1 MKNKFMRSVTAM
13 VVAVTMLISSQGVVT
28 SFADGGDHSDMSE
41 SSSVQMNEVGNNGTD
56 QSTKD
61 DAAQCN
67 CGATDGEAHKE
78 GCPLYVKP
86 DGGNTENDAAQ
97 CTCGAKEGE
106 PHQENCPL
114 YVKPDDGNTNDGDTD
129 NGAGEDTNIKSVV
142 DAINAL
148 PAVETI
154 TEETDLV
161 SLKDQVNA
169 ARAAYDALSAE
180 QKESFDA
187 TVLEKLTAL
196 EAKISE
202 LESGEQETAP
212 SEAVQNVIEK
222 IDAAVEQIDYTT
234 ETISAT
240 DGTTVTK
247 THITM
252 LKDLDPANNAE
263 LKALIDKE
271 AAHEQDENQP
281 ALTDEEAAKLSD
293 ARKAFE
299 DAKAKYLSEGF
310 SNAQLAARQAYDAL
324 AETDRPQVTNYSL
337 LEAMEENIAYIMQ
350 AVNTLPNGETVA
362 MIGDTEYKT
371 LDEAIAAAG
380 DGATIEILQDCTT
393 QNGFSIFG
401 KSLIIDGNNHAI
413 TVDNLGIYLL
423 NNGSNIAELTFKN
436 CKQLNISPVSGTPT
450 AAGNSAPWASVIVSF
465 DCILTFD
472 NCTVNIQQ
480 PIGDTKVHTG
490 LYYHVGSKINL
501 NNTVMSVTGFTTN
514 GFSADVND
522 EGLPYTSELNVLN
535 GSNLTVSQNRAGLT
549 AALKV
554 TVTDSK
560 LTNSNNRGNASNGA
574 DYIITNSEVDISG
587 NGTHGMSAR
596 NVEIVNSNVTCEGNG
611 GFGVTYYGSMKM
623 DGSSTLDA
631 NQNGNAGLRAN
642 NKGKTSDVA
651 SGAKVNILGNS
662 HNGLENYGD
671 FTFEDGVILRINN
684 NDEVKTNGGGI
695 YNAGSIILP
704 SDTEIMN
711 NHAKKHGGGICNDG
725 TVTVPNGVK
734 LYNNHADIAGDDIH
748 LGSED
753 KFKDASITFYPVGSD
768 WTLTQTQLPITG
780 WYFDGNKDGTSVTE
794 LNTNRWSQGNYYD
807 LANVTADG
815 ITLRGFQSLKAAHA
829 YAYDPE
835 TPVNPTDWE
844 HSKSKTA
851 TNLDANYQSQVT
863 LSLPAAQE
871 QLVSDVVFVLD
882 ESSAYDA
889 VVEEMDTMLNN
900 LADHVAKNEAAVK
913 VGVVVFRG
921 NAVTKDLEL
930 LTPDSIDDINAFVR
944 TRPDVGGSN
953 MMAGLQAAE
962 AMLQNAPEDDS
973 RKYMILI
980 GDGITYTWSGEN
992 GEQLGVNF
1000 ANADAPTS
1008 PMLASPDAFDVKH
1021 GNGYLPND
1029 WSKHLNEVS
1038 SVMEKTIS
1046 EKSSSYSRG
1055 VDISTLPFI
1064 RNDEKYNY
1072 TSSVDI
1078 ALYKCDQLYRNL
1090 SSKYHCY
1097 TVMRSA
1103 PSLSDPS
1110 KTDGEIHPWGPSFMN
1125 YLANG
1130 KEVSFAEIQNDIYY
1144 LLDAGSQV
1152 VDVIGEGIDNVG
1164 NEYDFKFIDEADKL
1178 TLKVGNEV
1186 LPIHE
1191 ENGYYGFGEK
1201 LTSGDY
1207 AGHYPYELTYYP
1219 EGMGTRSL
1227 EVAGELFRWDI
1238 NVPVSNFAPVQL
1250 TYTVQLTNP
1259 QTADGTYGQYDADG
1273 SKEYAGL
1280 YTNKMAILYPVDS
1293 NGVEG
1298 EQEAFQ
1304 KPTVSYTI
1312 SNGKP
1317 VDPPVDPED
1326 PTPRPGGGGDEDDDT
1341 PTIINDTPV
1350 PTTTI
1355 DDEDVPLTDLPEDT
1369 VTIDDE
1375 EVPLK
1380 DIPNT
1385 GDMIPVPAMVAAVIS
1400 IGGIALLMKK
1410 HK

>member
-41 SSSVQMNEVGNNGTD
+41 SSSVQMNEVDNNGTD

-142 DAINAL
+142 DTINAL
-148 PAVETI
+148 PAAETI

-169 ARAAYDALSAE
+169 ARVAYDALSDD
-180 QKESFDA
+180 QKADFDA
-187 TVLEKLTAL
+187 ATLEKLTAL

-271 AAHEQDENQP
+271 AAHEQDETQP

-293 ARKAFE
+293 ARKVFD
-299 DAKAKYLSEGF
+299 DAKAKYLIEGF

-324 AETDRPQVTNYSL
+324 ATEEEKAQVTNYSL

-350 AVNTLPNGETVA
+350 AVNTLPEGEPVA
-362 MIGDTEYKT
+362 MIGDKGYET

-380 DGATIEILQDCTT
+380 DGATIEVLQDCTSSGINLT
-393 QNGFSIFG
+393 KDLTIEGQKNSNGLYPIIKFTDKGIALWG
-401 KSLIIDGNNHAI
+401 KSLTFKTCNIIMQGVGSTPYAEWSWMTICANKDASLNLINSFMLLDANGVSNSPHAI
-413 TVDNLGIYLL
+413 YFCSNNKLNLTESTLEIKNYPQDALEWDGGDGGYNVNLTKSIYISDNNRSGFTGTFVVTVSDQSRVQVLNSRGNGSNGSHFIVENKSIVDFS
-423 NNGSNIAELTFKN
+423 NNGSHGLSAGNLTIKDSTVTATDNKFCGIVVSGKF
-436 CKQLNISPVSGTPT
+436 NISDHSIVTVDSNASGKSE
-450 AAGNSAPWASVIVSF
+450 AAYAGFRLSGSGESTIDSTSSLSIKN
-465 DCILTFD
+465 
-472 NCTVNIQQ
+472 NQN
-480 PIGDTKVHTG
+480 TG
-490 LYYHVGSKINL
+490 LYVRAGDLTISEGANVEIT
-501 NNTVMSVTGFTTN
+501 NNTVTN
-514 GFSADVND
+514 N
-522 EGLPYTSELNVLN
+522 
-535 GSNLTVSQNRAGLT
+535 
-549 AALKV
+549 
-554 TVTDSK
+554 
-560 LTNSNNRGNASNGA
+560 
-574 DYIITNSEVDISG
+574 I
-587 NGTHGMSAR
+587 M
-596 NVEIVNSNVTCEGNG
+596 G
-611 GFGVTYYGSMKM
+611 GF
-623 DGSSTLDA
+623 
-631 NQNGNAGLRAN
+631 
-642 NKGKTSDVA
+642 
-651 SGAKVNILGNS
+651 
-662 HNGLENYGD
+662 
-671 FTFEDGVILRINN
+671 
-684 NDEVKTNGGGI
+684 GGGI
-695 YNAGSIILP
+695 YVGYEDYSDSKVILP
-704 SDTEIMN
+704 SNSKI
-711 NHAKKHGGGICNDG
+711 
-725 TVTVPNGVK
+725 
-734 LYNNHADIAGDDIH
+734 YNNHAPVAGDDIYIAP
-748 LGSED
+748 
-753 KFKDASITFYPVGSD
+753 KASITFSGVGTD
-768 WTLTQTQLPITG
+768 WILDDTNLPITG
-780 WYFDGNKDGTSVTE
+780 WYFDGNNNGTT
-794 LNTNRWSQGNYYD
+794 TNRWSKSNYYELFNLFD
-807 LANVTADG
+807 ESGKVTLTGTYA
-815 ITLRGFQSLKAAHA
+815 LKAAHA

-882 ESSAYDA
+882 KSTSAT
-889 VVEEMDTMLNN
+889 VEDQMIEMLNSLN
-900 LADHVAKNEAAVK
+900 QQITETGAKVK
-913 VGVVVFRG
+913 VGVVIFNKEANRV
-921 NAVTKDLEL
+921 LEL
-930 LTPDSIDDINAFVR
+930 TELNSD
-944 TRPDVGGSN
+944 N
-953 MMAGLQAAE
+953 MSQIEDAIRQEISSGTNTHAGLLAGK
-962 AMLQNAPEDDS
+962 AMLDADTSVDAN
-973 RKYMILI
+973 RKYMIFVS
-980 GDGITYTWSGEN
+980 DGITYMYNAEPTVTAWTFFADSYNNWAGPDNWNSKYGNNNAPEN
-992 GEQLGVNF
+992 WESWLDDIGQKVAAQGTTYEYPYGGTPINATPEDKEQQSNY
-1000 ANADAPTS
+1000 ANSID
-1008 PMLASPDAFDVKH
+1008 K
-1021 GNGYLPND
+1021 
-1029 WSKHLNEVS
+1029 
-1038 SVMEKTIS
+1038 
-1046 EKSSSYSRG
+1046 
-1055 VDISTLPFI
+1055 
-1064 RNDEKYNY
+1064 
-1072 TSSVDI
+1072 
-1078 ALYKCDQLYRNL
+1078 ALYLTHQVYQEAQNAG
-1090 SSKYHCY
+1090 YHCY
-1097 TVMRSA
+1097 AMNATSNA
-1103 PSLSDPS
+1103 D
-1110 KTDGEIHPWGPSFMN
+1110 HPWATSFMN

-1164 NEYDFKFIDEADKL
+1164 NEYDFKFIDAADKL

-1219 EGMGTRSL
+1219 EGMGTRSM

-1304 KPTVSYTI
+1304 KPTVSYSI

>member
-1 MKNKFMRSVTAM
+1 
-13 VVAVTMLISSQGVVT
+13 
-28 SFADGGDHSDMSE
+28 
-41 SSSVQMNEVGNNGTD
+41 
-56 QSTKD
+56 
-61 DAAQCN
+61 
-67 CGATDGEAHKE
+67 
-78 GCPLYVKP
+78 
-86 DGGNTENDAAQ
+86 
-97 CTCGAKEGE
+97 
-106 PHQENCPL
+106 
-114 YVKPDDGNTNDGDTD
+114 
-129 NGAGEDTNIKSVV
+129 
-142 DAINAL
+142 
-148 PAVETI
+148 
-154 TEETDLV
+154 
-161 SLKDQVNA
+161 
-169 ARAAYDALSAE
+169 
-180 QKESFDA
+180 
-187 TVLEKLTAL
+187 
-196 EAKISE
+196 
-202 LESGEQETAP
+202 
-212 SEAVQNVIEK
+212 
-222 IDAAVEQIDYTT
+222 
-234 ETISAT
+234 
-240 DGTTVTK
+240 
-247 THITM
+247 M

-271 AAHEQDENQP
+271 AAHEQDETQP

-293 ARKAFE
+293 ARKVFE
-299 DAKAKYLSEGF
+299 DAKAKYLIEGF

-324 AETDRPQVTNYSL
+324 ATEEEKAQVTNYSL

-350 AVNTLPNGETVA
+350 AVNTLPEEPVA
-362 MIGDTEYKT
+362 MIGTELYTSLDDAVEKAEEGSTITLLKDCELTKGFNKT
-371 LDEAIAAAG
+371 LTFTGHHKITIPKQLTSDGEGWMCFGLYDPSRVLTFDDVEVEWIAPEKDASWLM
-380 DGATIEILQDCTT
+380 LQL
-393 QNGFSIFG
+393 NGKI
-401 KSLIIDGNNHAI
+401 H
-413 TVDNLGIYLL
+413 VDNGA
-423 NNGSNIAELTFKN
+423 SLTFKFDSKATKTHCAIYMHN
-436 CKQLNISPVSGTPT
+436 GSSIDVTDGSTFKILGFNT
-450 AAGNSAPWASVIVSF
+450 AGITGDAIQIDQS
-465 DCILTFD
+465 T
-472 NCTVNIQQ
+472 TVNI
-480 PIGDTKVHTG
+480 KVSGKSTFLIDG
-490 LYYHVGSKINL
+490 
-501 NNTVMSVTGFTTN
+501 T
-514 GFSADVND
+514 
-522 EGLPYTSELNVLN
+522 
-535 GSNLTVSQNRAGLT
+535 
-549 AALKV
+549 
-554 TVTDSK
+554 
-560 LTNSNNRGNASNGA
+560 NRGYVNSPVINVEDSTFTVQNCTSNASNGGNFTA
-574 DYIITNSEVDISG
+574 TNSK
-587 NGTHGMSAR
+587 
-596 NVEIVNSNVTCEGNG
+596 
-611 GFGVTYYGSMKM
+611 VTY
-623 DGSSTLDA
+623 
-631 NQNGNAGLRAN
+631 QN
-642 NKGKTSDVA
+642 NKGHGLSAGNVILKNTDFLSD
-651 SGAKVNILGNS
+651 N
-662 HNGLENYGD
+662 NGLYGVYVNGKFLVD
-671 FTFEDGVILRINN
+671 KDSTMTVTNNSYDGDCAGVNLTAAVNDGRVEAGAVVTITGNKCSGFSSRGVCTFEEGSKLTITNNIN
-684 NDEVKTNGGGI
+684 DKGSASYGGGI
-695 YNAGSIILP
+695 YNTKSTAHLTLP
-704 SDTEIMN
+704 SDAVI
-711 NHAKKHGGGICNDG
+711 
-725 TVTVPNGVK
+725 
-734 LYNNHADIAGDDIH
+734 YNNHAVTGGDDIYNT
-748 LGSED
+748 GE
-753 KFKDASITFYPVGSD
+753 ITFSHVGTD
-768 WTLTQTQLPITG
+768 WILDDTNLPITG
-780 WYFDGNKDGTSVTE
+780 WYFDGNNNGTT
-794 LNTNRWSQGNYYD
+794 TNRWSKSNYYELFNLFD
-807 LANVTADG
+807 ESGKA
-815 ITLRGFQSLKAAHA
+815 TLTGTYALKAAHA

-1064 RNDEKYNY
+1064 RNDEKDNY

-1164 NEYDFKFIDEADKL
+1164 NEYDFKFIDAADKL

-1273 SKEYAGL
+1273 SEEYAGL

-1304 KPTVSYTI
+1304 KPTVSYSI

>member
-41 SSSVQMNEVGNNGTD
+41 SSSVQMNEVGNNGTN
-56 QSTKD
+56 QPTENGTGE
-61 DAAQCN
+61 DAA
-67 CGATDGEAHKE
+67 
-78 GCPLYVKP
+78 VK
-86 DGGNTENDAAQ
+86 D
-97 CTCGAKEGE
+97 
-106 PHQENCPL
+106 
-114 YVKPDDGNTNDGDTD
+114 
-129 NGAGEDTNIKSVV
+129 VV
-142 DAINAL
+142 EMINAL
-148 PAVETI
+148 PAAETI
-154 TEETDLV
+154 TEEPDLV

-169 ARAAYDALSAE
+169 ARAAYDALSDD
-180 QKESFDA
+180 QKAAFDA
-187 TVLEKLTAL
+187 ATLEKLTAL
-196 EAKISE
+196 EAKISD
-202 LESGEQETAP
+202 LESGEQETES

-263 LKALIDKE
+263 LKALIDRE

-281 ALTDEEAAKLSD
+281 ALTDEEAAKLSEV
-293 ARKAFE
+293 RKAFE

-324 AETDRPQVTNYSL
+324 AEADKTQVTNYSL
-337 LEAMEENIAYIMQ
+337 LTDMETNIAYIMQ
-350 AVNTLPNGETVA
+350 AVNTLPEEPVA
-362 MIGDTEYKT
+362 MIGTEPYTSLDDAVEKAEEGSTITLLKDCELTEGFNKT
-371 LDEAIAAAG
+371 LTFTGHHKITIPKQLTSNGEGWMCFGLYDPSRVLTFDDVEVEWIS
-380 DGATIEILQDCTT
+380 DGTAPWLMLSLSGTLNVT
-393 QNGFSIFG
+393 NGA
-401 KSLIIDGNNHAI
+401 N
-413 TVDNLGIYLL
+413 
-423 NNGSNIAELTFKN
+423 LTFKFDSKTTETRN
-436 CKQLNISPVSGTPT
+436 AIYMNEGAVLNVTNASTFQILGVGTEGTAGQGIQLDQAGKSTINVIDGSTFLIDGTNRGYVNSPVINVEDS
-450 AAGNSAPWASVIVSF
+450 
-465 DCILTFD
+465 TFTVQ
-472 NCTVNIQQ
+472 NCT
-480 PIGDTKVHTG
+480 
-490 LYYHVGSKINL
+490 S
-501 NNTVMSVTGFTTN
+501 
-514 GFSADVND
+514 
-522 EGLPYTSELNVLN
+522 
-535 GSNLTVSQNRAGLT
+535 
-549 AALKV
+549 
-554 TVTDSK
+554 
-560 LTNSNNRGNASNGA
+560 NASNGGNFTA
-574 DYIITNSEVDISG
+574 TNSK
-587 NGTHGMSAR
+587 
-596 NVEIVNSNVTCEGNG
+596 
-611 GFGVTYYGSMKM
+611 VTY
-623 DGSSTLDA
+623 
-631 NQNGNAGLRAN
+631 QN
-642 NKGKTSDVA
+642 NKGHGLSAGNVILKNTDFLSD
-651 SGAKVNILGNS
+651 N
-662 HNGLENYGD
+662 NGLYGVYVNGKFLVD
-671 FTFEDGVILRINN
+671 KDSTMTVTNNSYDGDCAGVNLTAAVNDGRVEAGAVVTITGNKCSGFSSRGVCTFEEGSKLTITGNINDKGN
-684 NDEVKTNGGGI
+684 FSRGGGI
-695 YNAGSIILP
+695 YNTKSTAHLTLP
-704 SDTEIMN
+704 SDAVI
-711 NHAKKHGGGICNDG
+711 
-725 TVTVPNGVK
+725 
-734 LYNNHADIAGDDIH
+734 YNNHAVTGGDDIYNT
-748 LGSED
+748 GE
-753 KFKDASITFYPVGSD
+753 ITFSHVGTD
-768 WTLTQTQLPITG
+768 WILDDTNLPITG
-780 WYFDGNKDGTSVTE
+780 WYFDGNNNGTT
-794 LNTNRWSQGNYYD
+794 TNRWSKSNYYELFNLFD
-807 LANVTADG
+807 ESGKVTLTGTYA
-815 ITLRGFQSLKAAHA
+815 LKAAHA

-1304 KPTVSYTI
+1304 KPTVSYSI

-1341 PTIINDTPV
+1341 PTIINETPV

>member
-41 SSSVQMNEVGNNGTD
+41 SSSVQMNEVDNNGTD
-56 QSTKD
+56 QSTED

-86 DGGNTENDAAQ
+86 DGGNTNDGDIEDDAAQ

-114 YVKPDDGNTNDGDTD
+114 YVKPDDGNTNNGDTD
-129 NGAGEDTNIKSVV
+129 NSAGEDADIKSVV

-148 PAVETI
+148 PAAETI

-169 ARAAYDALSAE
+169 ARVAYDALSDD
-180 QKESFDA
+180 QKAAFDA
-187 TVLEKLTAL
+187 ATLEKLTAL

-202 LESGEQETAP
+202 LESGNQETES

-271 AAHEQDENQP
+271 AAHEQDETQP
-281 ALTDEEAAKLSD
+281 ALTDEEAAKLSE

-299 DAKAKYLSEGF
+299 DAKAKYLSEAY

-324 AETDRPQVTNYSL
+324 AEADKTQVTNYSL
-337 LEAMEENIAYIMQ
+337 LEDMETNIAYIMQ
-350 AVNTLPNGETVA
+350 AVNTLPEEPVA
-362 MIGDTEYKT
+362 MIGTESYTSLDDAVEKAEEGSTITLLKDCKLTKGFNKT
-371 LDEAIAAAG
+371 LTFTGHHKITIPKQLTSNGEGWMCFGLYDPSRVLTFDDVEVEWIS
-380 DGATIEILQDCTT
+380 DGTAPWLMLSLSGTLNVT
-393 QNGFSIFG
+393 NGA
-401 KSLIIDGNNHAI
+401 N
-413 TVDNLGIYLL
+413 
-423 NNGSNIAELTFKN
+423 LTFKFDSKTTKTRN
-436 CKQLNISPVSGTPT
+436 AIYMNEGAVLNVTNASTFQILGVGTEGTAGQGIQLDKTGKSTINVIDGSTFLIDGTNRGYVNSPVINVEDS
-450 AAGNSAPWASVIVSF
+450 
-465 DCILTFD
+465 TFTVQ
-472 NCTVNIQQ
+472 NCT
-480 PIGDTKVHTG
+480 
-490 LYYHVGSKINL
+490 S
-501 NNTVMSVTGFTTN
+501 
-514 GFSADVND
+514 
-522 EGLPYTSELNVLN
+522 
-535 GSNLTVSQNRAGLT
+535 
-549 AALKV
+549 
-554 TVTDSK
+554 
-560 LTNSNNRGNASNGA
+560 NASNGGNFTA
-574 DYIITNSEVDISG
+574 TNSK
-587 NGTHGMSAR
+587 
-596 NVEIVNSNVTCEGNG
+596 
-611 GFGVTYYGSMKM
+611 VTY
-623 DGSSTLDA
+623 
-631 NQNGNAGLRAN
+631 QN
-642 NKGKTSDVA
+642 NKGHGLSAGNVILKNTDFLSD
-651 SGAKVNILGNS
+651 N
-662 HNGLENYGD
+662 NGLYGVYVNGKFLVD
-671 FTFEDGVILRINN
+671 KDSTMTVTNNSYDGDCAGVNLTAAVNDGRVEAGAVVTITGNKCSGFSSRGVCTFEEGSKLTITNNIN
-684 NDEVKTNGGGI
+684 DKGSASYGGGI
-695 YNAGSIILP
+695 YNTKSTAHLTLP
-704 SDTEIMN
+704 SDAVI
-711 NHAKKHGGGICNDG
+711 
-725 TVTVPNGVK
+725 
-734 LYNNHADIAGDDIH
+734 YNNHAVTGGDDIYNT
-748 LGSED
+748 GE
-753 KFKDASITFYPVGSD
+753 ITFSHVGTD
-768 WTLTQTQLPITG
+768 WILDDTNLPITG
-780 WYFDGNKDGTSVTE
+780 WYFDGNNNGTT
-794 LNTNRWSQGNYYD
+794 TNRWSKSNYYELFNLFD
-807 LANVTADG
+807 ESGKVTLTGTYA
-815 ITLRGFQSLKAAHA
+815 LKAAHA

-882 ESSAYDA
+882 KSTSAT
-889 VVEEMDTMLNN
+889 VEDQMIGMLNSLN
-900 LADHVAKNEAAVK
+900 DQVTETGAKVK
-913 VGVVVFRG
+913 VGVVIFNKEANRV
-921 NAVTKDLEL
+921 LEL
-930 LTPDSIDDINAFVR
+930 TELNSDNMGKIQEAIKKDISSGTN
-944 TRPDVGGSN
+944 TH
-953 MMAGLQAAE
+953 AGLLAGK
-962 AMLQNAPEDDS
+962 AMLDADTSVDAN
-973 RKYMILI
+973 RKYMIFVS
-980 GDGITYTWSGEN
+980 DGITYMYNAEPTVTAWTFFADSYNNWAGPDNWNSKYGNNNAPEN
-992 GEQLGVNF
+992 WVSWLDDIGQKVAAQGTTYEYPYGGTPINATPEDKEQQSNY
-1000 ANADAPTS
+1000 ANSID
-1008 PMLASPDAFDVKH
+1008 K
-1021 GNGYLPND
+1021 
-1029 WSKHLNEVS
+1029 
-1038 SVMEKTIS
+1038 
-1046 EKSSSYSRG
+1046 
-1055 VDISTLPFI
+1055 
-1064 RNDEKYNY
+1064 
-1072 TSSVDI
+1072 
-1078 ALYKCDQLYRNL
+1078 ALYLTHQVYQEAQNAG
-1090 SSKYHCY
+1090 YHCY
-1097 TVMRSA
+1097 AMNATSNA
-1103 PSLSDPS
+1103 D
-1110 KTDGEIHPWGPSFMN
+1110 HPWATSFMN
-1125 YLANG
+1125 YLAGG
-1130 KEVSFAEIQNDIYY
+1130 KEVSFDDIQNDIYY

-1164 NEYDFKFIDEADKL
+1164 NEYDFKFIDAADKL

-1219 EGMGTRSL
+1219 EGMGTRSM

-1273 SKEYAGL
+1273 SEEYAGL

-1304 KPTVSYTI
+1304 KPTVSYSI

-1326 PTPRPGGGGDEDDDT
+1326 PTPRPGTGGDEDDDT
-1341 PTIINDTPV
+1341 PTIINETPI

-1400 IGGIALLMKK
+1400 LGGITLLMKK

>member
-41 SSSVQMNEVGNNGTD
+41 SSSVQMNEVDNNGTD
-56 QSTKD
+56 QSTED
-61 DAAQCN
+61 GVAQCN

-86 DGGNTENDAAQ
+86 DGGNTNDGDIEDDAAQ

-106 PHQENCPL
+106 PHKENCPL
-114 YVKPDDGNTNDGDTD
+114 YVKPDDGNTNNGDTD
-129 NGAGEDTNIKSVV
+129 NGAGEDADIKSVV
-142 DAINAL
+142 DAINDL

-154 TEETDLV
+154 TEETDLA
-161 SLKDQVNA
+161 SLKALVA
-169 ARAAYDALSAE
+169 SARAAYDALSAE

-202 LESGEQETAP
+202 LESNDQETAP

-234 ETISAT
+234 ETIPAT

-293 ARKAFE
+293 ARKVFE

-324 AETDRPQVTNYSL
+324 ATEEEKAQVTNYSL
-337 LEAMEENIAYIMQ
+337 LTDMEANIAYIS
-350 AVNTLPNGETVA
+350 TLPENEYVAEVNGIKYSSLNEAVKEAAESST
-362 MIGDTEYKT
+362 ITLLKDCELTEGFNKT
-371 LDEAIAAAG
+371 LTFTGHHKITIPKQLTS
-380 DGATIEILQDCTT
+380 DGEGWMCFGLYDPSRVLTFDDVEVEWISDGTAPWLMLSLSGTLNVT
-393 QNGFSIFG
+393 NGA
-401 KSLIIDGNNHAI
+401 N
-413 TVDNLGIYLL
+413 
-423 NNGSNIAELTFKN
+423 LTFKFDSKTTKTRN
-436 CKQLNISPVSGTPT
+436 AIYMNEGAVLNVTNASTFQILGVGTEGTAGQGIQLDKTGKSTINVSAGSTFLIDGTNRGYVNSPVVNVEDS
-450 AAGNSAPWASVIVSF
+450 
-465 DCILTFD
+465 TFTVQ
-472 NCTVNIQQ
+472 NCT
-480 PIGDTKVHTG
+480 
-490 LYYHVGSKINL
+490 S
-501 NNTVMSVTGFTTN
+501 
-514 GFSADVND
+514 
-522 EGLPYTSELNVLN
+522 
-535 GSNLTVSQNRAGLT
+535 
-549 AALKV
+549 
-554 TVTDSK
+554 
-560 LTNSNNRGNASNGA
+560 NASNGGNFTA
-574 DYIITNSEVDISG
+574 TNSK
-587 NGTHGMSAR
+587 
-596 NVEIVNSNVTCEGNG
+596 
-611 GFGVTYYGSMKM
+611 VTY
-623 DGSSTLDA
+623 
-631 NQNGNAGLRAN
+631 QN
-642 NKGKTSDVA
+642 NKGHGLSAGDVILKNTDFLSD
-651 SGAKVNILGNS
+651 N
-662 HNGLENYGD
+662 NGLYGVYVNGEFLVD
-671 FTFEDGVILRINN
+671 KDSTMTVTNNSYDGDCAGVNLTAAVKDGRVEAGAVVTITGNKCSGFSSRGVCTFEEGSKLTITGNY
-684 NDEVKTNGGGI
+684 NDKGSASYGGGI
-695 YNAGSIILP
+695 YNTKDTAHLTLP
-704 SDTEIMN
+704 SDAVI
-711 NHAKKHGGGICNDG
+711 
-725 TVTVPNGVK
+725 
-734 LYNNHADIAGDDIH
+734 YNNHAVTGGDDIYNT
-748 LGSED
+748 GE
-753 KFKDASITFYPVGSD
+753 ITFSRVGTD
-768 WTLTQTQLPITG
+768 WTLDDCNHKITG
-780 WYFDGNKDGTSVTE
+780 WYDDSDNS
-794 LNTNRWSQGNYYD
+794 RWEAHEKPYHINEFVKFERNGMTTVKG
-807 LANVTADG
+807 L
-815 ITLRGFQSLKAAHA
+815 LSLKAAHGV
-829 YAYDPE
+829 DPI
-835 TPVNPTDWE
+835 NPSDPGTTEWE

-851 TNLDANYQSQVT
+851 TNLDKNYQSQVT
-863 LSLPAAQE
+863 LSLPSAEE

-930 LTPDSIDDINAFVR
+930 LTPDSIDDINKFVE

-953 MMAGLQAAE
+953 MMAGLQAAG

-992 GEQLGVNF
+992 GEQRGVNF
-1000 ANADAPTS
+1000 ANADASTI
-1008 PMLASPDAFDVKH
+1008 PMLAGPDAFDVKH
-1021 GNGYLPND
+1021 GNGYMPND
-1029 WSKHLNEVS
+1029 WSEHLNEVS

-1046 EKSSSYSRG
+1046 EKSSPYSRG
-1055 VDISTLPFI
+1055 VDISNLPFVS
-1064 RNDEKYNY
+1064 NDEKDNY

-1125 YLANG
+1125 YLADG

-1152 VDVIGEGIDNVG
+1152 VDVIGEGVDNAG
-1164 NEYDFKFIDEADKL
+1164 NEYNFDFVDKIENIDV
-1178 TLKVGNEV
+1178 KVGGETISKERIAD
-1186 LPIHE
+1186 PQFSDPYITTA
-1191 ENGYYGFGEK
+1191 YGFGDGSDNNHEEATQYPNYDFVVK
-1201 LTSGDY
+1201 YY
-1207 AGHYPYELTYYP
+1207 ANGRDGKSDECFVWEMNT
-1219 EGMGTRSL
+1219 
-1227 EVAGELFRWDI
+1227 A
-1238 NVPVSNFAPVQL
+1238 VSNFAPVQL

-1259 QTADGTYGQYDADG
+1259 QTTDGTYGQYDEDG
-1273 SKEYAGL
+1273 SEKYTSL
-1280 YTNKMAILYPVDS
+1280 YTNKEAILYPVDTNHNS
-1293 NGVEG
+1293 GVAEY
-1298 EQEAFQ
+1298 FQ
-1304 KPTVSYTI
+1304 KPTVSYSI

-1341 PTIINDTPV
+1341 PTIINETPV